1 MNVSKMEK
9 VTKQWLH
16 EEEKL
21 KEPMT
26 VGGIHSISS
35 TEASSQ
41 MSPL

>member
-9 VTKQWLH
+9 ITKQLLH

-21 KEPMT
+21 KELIA
-26 VGGIHSISS
+26 VGGTHRISS